1 MNEINDLLKKVLV
14 FIGDINRM
22 DIRMNTLREEAKKLG
37 VNISDLEE
45 SEKTLCQQRKEAN
58 EVYNCLDKKLD
69 GE

>member
-45 SEKTLCQQRKEAN
+45 SEKTLCRQRKEAN
-58 EVYNCLDKKLD
+58 ELYNCLDNKLD